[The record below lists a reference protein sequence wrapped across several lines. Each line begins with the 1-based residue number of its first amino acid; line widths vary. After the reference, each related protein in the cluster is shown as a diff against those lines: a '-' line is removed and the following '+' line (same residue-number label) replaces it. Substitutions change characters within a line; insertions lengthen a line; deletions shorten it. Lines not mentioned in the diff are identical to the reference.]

1 MTANSNLPMISVV
14 IPAYGRVEPLKY
26 TLRSAAVSIAKSG
39 YEGEIIVVDDGSE
52 PPMEERLAGF
62 DAHHPV
68 RFVRQAN
75 QGSIVARLT
84 GLHEAKGM
92 YIQFLDSDDLL
103 HSDKLREQVRVME
116 LENLDVSYTDVAKT
130 VLAEDYEVASFELLG
145 SVAETSDSLDFFT
158 KVQPSLHAP
167 VYRREYLLNALKN
180 PIIPQ
185 DRIFDPSGDIWL
197 YRALTLYPAKVRKVP
212 GAYAGIGPHEEGRY
226 SLCWE
231 KLGVASLGI
240 DEAFMA
246 ATAGQPSAGSA
257 RRLLGERAYA
267 SWRLLPHDV
276 PREYD
281 RRMIALWQSTRS
293 VKARRSRGPFGMV
306 DAALSPWLA
315 GKIYRRLRRPSYAEC
330 KTLRSKE
337 EFAALVA
344 KLPTPP
350 RAAQPP
356 FPRPPVRPPAFQRPS
371 PKSKFLATDWP
382 PIR

>member
-1 MTANSNLPMISVV
+1 MISVV
-14 IPAYGRVEPLKY
+14 IPAYGRVMPLKY
-26 TLRSAAVSIAKSG
+26 TLRSAAASITKSG

-52 PPMEERLAGF
+52 PSIGEQLAGF
-62 DAHHPV
+62 DAHYPV

-84 GLHEAKGM
+84 GLRESKGK

-103 HSDKLREQVRVME
+103 HPDKLHEQVRVME
-116 LENLDVSYTDVAKT
+116 AENLDVTYTDVAKT
-130 VLAEDYEVASFELLG
+130 VLAEDYEVASFEPLG
-145 SVAETSDSLDFFT
+145 STAETSDSLDFFA
-158 KVQPSLHAP
+158 KVQPSPHAP
-167 VYRREYLLNALKN
+167 IYRRDYLLEALKN

-185 DRIFDPSGDIWL
+185 NRIFDPSGDIWL
-197 YRALTLYPAKVRKVP
+197 YRALTLHPAKVRKVP

-246 ATAGQPSAGSA
+246 ATTGQLSAGPA
-257 RRLLGERAYA
+257 WRLLAERAYT

-276 PREYD
+276 PGEFD
-281 RRMIALWQSTRS
+281 RRCASLWLS
-293 VKARRSRGPFGMV
+293 VPGAATDRSRGLFGIV
-306 DAALSPWLA
+306 DVVCGAWLA
-315 GKIYRRLRRPSYAEC
+315 GKTYRWLRRPSYAQC
-330 KTLRSKE
+330 KTLGSKE

-350 RAAQPP
+350 SAA
-356 FPRPPVRPPAFQRPS
+356 REHTA
-371 PKSKFLATDWP
+371 
-382 PIR
+382 